1 MNDNRFRVL
10 VIEPDEQ
17 ELETTKTQLKE
28 MGITVRSAHS
38 FAECNDLLDAGEV
51 HLVLA
56 RLCSSPD
63 ETLTSC
69 ALVRARCA
77 IPIILLVGRGTI
89 VDEDRI
95 IAAGA
100 DDYIITPSST
110 RIFAARLNHQ
120 RTRTSTRHRTDGDTL
135 VWANLLLDTTGR
147 HCLIGDIEIHLTSSE
162 YRLLELLLTDRQRV
176 HTRTQIADAIGSY
189 AGSSSS
195 HSVDAHVSRLRKKI
209 TENGCPDPIRVVRG
223 VGFGLAAIPPPRAMT
238 ARHSTVWD
246 WRPADRQSG
255 KRTADM
261 ARSATA
267 FQASR
272 PTERDDRSSTM
283 RQRTT
288 AWMRAETATTSTS
301 ARTQARDWAS
311 PRTSA

>member
-51 HLVLA
+51 RLVLA

-223 VGFGLAAIPPPRAMT
+223 VGFGLAAIPPP
-238 ARHSTVWD
+238 V
-246 WRPADRQSG
+246 Q
-255 KRTADM
+255 
-261 ARSATA
+261 
-267 FQASR
+267 
-272 PTERDDRSSTM
+272 
-283 RQRTT
+283 
-288 AWMRAETATTSTS
+288 
-301 ARTQARDWAS
+301 
-311 PRTSA
+311 